1 MPKDILTMIFYELP
15 IMMGVHHNPSVL
27 VDSTQGMF
35 TYRNATA
42 NNGPVAAW
50 FELNNLSP
58 YWRRRYYSAECK

>member
-1 MPKDILTMIFYELP
+1 
-15 IMMGVHHNPSVL
+15 MGVHHNPSVL